1 MSCPWKLKRKA
12 EAGINFQMF
21 PFILT
26 PPVLVTI
33 QTLIQILFMFLWVK
47 LQCDNVLCQQVVR
60 CLFWPK
66 KKEKGSTAWG
76 LWGSFLTFSQETN
89 SSFGVRDF
97 DADCSLWRM
106 SSLITSEIH
115 LHLPPPQNLPP
126 VWTSCVC
133 QLKSC
138 PWLLYVPQIKL
149 PAVCESAGWV
159 VFYLNCNAVIS
170 LAC

>member
-1 MSCPWKLKRKA
+1 MQGSTFKCFHSFLHLPCFSPFKPSSFRYFSCFSEWK
-12 EAGINFQMF
+12 F
-21 PFILT
+21 
-26 PPVLVTI
+26 
-33 QTLIQILFMFLWVK
+33 
-47 LQCDNVLCQQVVR
+47 QCDNVQCQQVVR
-60 CLFWPK
+60 RLFWPK

-89 SSFGVRDF
+89 SSFGARDF

-126 VWTSCVC
+126 VCTPCVC
-133 QLKSC
+133 QLKSR

-159 VFYLNCNAVIS
+159 VFFI
-170 LAC
+170 